1 VLRTADA
8 ADAVAVAVVGSANLD
23 LVVYAARSPEPGETV
38 MGDDLEEHPGG
49 KGLNQALAAALH
61 APTAFVGAVGS
72 DHAADV
78 LLAALTGAGV
88 ETSFVRRTAGKSGVA
103 VVNLAADGENS
114 ITVIAGSNGD
124 VTADETTRALDA
136 LQPRIVVTQLETPVS
151 AVVAAAQW
159 AAAEGARW
167 VFNPSPVEQ
176 FTEAPADHPI
186 RVVFATADPLIVN
199 AGEGKS
205 ILRMFGAPSDDVSE
219 VVKMLSALVTSVV
232 LTDGS
237 RGAYVSDE
245 SGAHFVPAT
254 PVDAVDTTGAGDSFA
269 GTLAARL
276 VAGSTL
282 AEAAASASAAA
293 SATVAVARSDR

>member
-1 VLRTADA
+1 VLRTPDA

-167 VFNPSPVEQ
+167 SS
-176 FTEAPADHPI
+176 TPALSSNSQRP
-186 RVVFATADPLIVN
+186 RRTTLFV
-199 AGEGKS
+199 S
-205 ILRMFGAPSDDVSE
+205 SSLRQTRSSSTQARGRAF
-219 VVKMLSALVTSVV
+219 SAC
-232 LTDGS
+232 
-237 RGAYVSDE
+237 
-245 SGAHFVPAT
+245 SGRPR
-254 PVDAVDTTGAGDSFA
+254 TTCP
-269 GTLAARL
+269 RW
-276 VAGSTL
+276 
-282 AEAAASASAAA
+282 
-293 SATVAVARSDR
+293 